1 MSWFLYIIT
10 EDFIDDEGRT
20 VKKGDAG
27 VGKCSMSPG
36 IRDAYKG
43 VMYVVP
49 EKYVRDEVRKSAS
62 KYHPSAG
69 TMRKIIEDYYNK
81 KEIIEI
87 KKEDEHFFID

>member
-1 MSWFLYIIT
+1 MKVAK
-10 EDFIDDEGRT
+10 
-20 VKKGDAG
+20 VKKGEAG

-49 EKYVRDEVRKSAS
+49 EKYVRDEVRKLGSQQ
-62 KYHPSAG
+62 HPSAG
-69 TMRKIIEDYYNK
+69 TMRKIIEDYYNT

-87 KKEDEHFFID
+87 KKDDKDFFID